1 MGSQKKAAAAPRILV
16 VDDDP
21 QVRRLFARKL
31 RSAGYSVSE
40 AQSGRQALVV
50 LRGSRFDLMVL
61 DLEMPDTDGFEVL
74 KSMRSEQPHLRVLVI
89 SGYMQG
95 GLLEAAEWFGAT
107 ATIDKLTAPQSLV
120 ETARRLLGEF

>member
-1 MGSQKKAAAAPRILV
+1 MGSQKKAAAGPRILV

-40 AQSGRQALVV
+40 AQSGRQALDV
-50 LRGSRFDLMVL
+50 LRGSRFDLLVL

-95 GLLEAAEWFGAT
+95 GLLKAAEWFGAT
-107 ATIDKLTAPQSLV
+107 ATIDKVTALQSLV
-120 ETARRLLGEF
+120 ETARRLLGEL